1 MFYKIAFKILLLF
14 VIFSQ
19 AAACA
24 AAGGEIEMNGKLLE
38 ISVKCKDDPKCEF
51 KDEDVF
57 IEIIITNRSN
67 SDIGYP
73 LEFAKERG
81 PSVTLRDTETKKE
94 SQLSTHL
101 ADWDLKTEFTVI
113 KPGES
118 VKIDWV
124 VTEDELKQF
133 GGKYV
138 DVTVEVSLSD
148 EIRVNNKITEF
159 KGSGSTRIVSKEKG
173 GDR

>member
-1 MFYKIAFKILLLF
+1 MYHKVAVKILLLF
-14 VIFSQ
+14 AIFSQ

-24 AAGGEIEMNGKLLE
+24 AAGETEMNGKLLE

-51 KDEDVF
+51 KGEDIF
-57 IEIIITNRSN
+57 LEIFVTNRSN
-67 SDIGYP
+67 GDVGYP

-81 PSVTLRDTETKKE
+81 PSVTLIDTETKHE

-138 DVTVEVSLSD
+138 DLTLEVSLSD
-148 EIRVNNKITEF
+148 EVRVNNKMVEF
-159 KGSGSTRIVSKEKG
+159 SGKGSTRIISKDKRNG
-173 GDR
+173 Q

>member
-1 MFYKIAFKILLLF
+1 MYHLTAFKILLLF
-14 VIFSQ
+14 ALFSQ

-51 KDEDVF
+51 KDEDIF
-57 IEIIITNRSN
+57 LEIFITNRSN
-67 SDIGYP
+67 GDIGYP

-81 PSVTLRDTETKKE
+81 PSVTLRDTETKRE

-133 GGKYV
+133 GEKV
-138 DVTVEVSLSD
+138 DLTIEVSLSD
-148 EIRVNNKITEF
+148 EVRVNGKVVEF
-159 KGSGSTRIVSKEKG
+159 SGSGSTRIISKDKEN
-173 GDR
+173 DR

>member
-1 MFYKIAFKILLLF
+1 MLF
-14 VIFSQ
+14 AIFSQ

-24 AAGGEIEMNGKLLE
+24 AGGEIKMNGKLLE

-51 KDEDVF
+51 TGNDVF
-57 IEIIITNRSN
+57 LEIFITNRSDGN
-67 SDIGYP
+67 IGYP

-124 VTEDELKQF
+124 VTDDELKQF

-138 DVTVEVSLSD
+138 DITLEVSLSD
-148 EIRVNNKITEF
+148 EIRVNDKKVEF
-159 KGSGSTRIVSKEKG
+159 NGSGSTRIVSKDKENG
-173 GDR
+173 Q

>member
-1 MFYKIAFKILLLF
+1 MYHKIAFRILLLF
-14 VIFSQ
+14 ALFSQ
-19 AAACA
+19 AAACT

-51 KDEDVF
+51 KDEDIF
-57 IEIIITNRSN
+57 LEIFITNRSN
-67 SDIGYP
+67 GDIGYP

-81 PSVTLRDTETKKE
+81 PSVTLRDTETKRE

-118 VKIDWV
+118 VKMDWV

-133 GGKYV
+133 GEKV

-148 EIRVNNKITEF
+148 EIRVNGKIVEF
-159 KGSGSTRIVSKEKG
+159 NGSGSTRIISKEKEN
-173 GDR
+173 DR